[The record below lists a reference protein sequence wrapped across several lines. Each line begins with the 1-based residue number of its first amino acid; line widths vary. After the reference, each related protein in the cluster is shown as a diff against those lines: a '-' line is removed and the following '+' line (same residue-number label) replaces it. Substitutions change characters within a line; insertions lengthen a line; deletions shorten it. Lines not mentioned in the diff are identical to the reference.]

1 MTLAGKYSYPDVPK
15 DVHKKHQRCRC
26 DVNYLPSNGKV
37 QNVHTKVIK
46 TAAELQKI
54 ENRKRIGL
62 PKEDPEEI
70 KEIKTFMEKQT
81 KELTDE
87 DQANLRE
94 YTGFTGTRINHGI
107 NTGRINPQIQA
118 LIDGLDVALKDG
130 VMPNEVI
137 LHRDTSLG
145 FLGLNLPNKPTIE
158 ELKRIEGYIIRN
170 DIFTSMSF
178 ERLEL
183 KGRDTE
189 IYYKIPAGYKG
200 CQYIKPVAVPKYKSQ
215 EEV

>member
-1 MTLAGKYSYPDVPK
+1 M
-15 DVHKKHQRCRC
+15 
-26 DVNYLPSNGKV
+26 

-81 KELTDE
+81 KELTDK

-94 YTGFTGTRINHGI
+94 HTGFTGTRINHAI

-130 VMPNEVI
+130 VMPN
-137 LHRDTSLG
+137 
-145 FLGLNLPNKPTIE
+145 
-158 ELKRIEGYIIRN
+158 
-170 DIFTSMSF
+170 
-178 ERLEL
+178 
-183 KGRDTE
+183 
-189 IYYKIPAGYKG
+189 
-200 CQYIKPVAVPKYKSQ
+200 
-215 EEV
+215 